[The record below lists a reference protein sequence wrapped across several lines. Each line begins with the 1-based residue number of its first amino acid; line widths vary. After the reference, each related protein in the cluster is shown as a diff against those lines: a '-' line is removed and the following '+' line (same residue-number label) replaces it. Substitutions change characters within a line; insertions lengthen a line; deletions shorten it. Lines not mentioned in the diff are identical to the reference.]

1 MQTEQRVDPF
11 TIEVV
16 KDGLAAV
23 GYEMFETLLRTSM
36 SPIIYEVLDF
46 ASGLTDAS
54 GRLITQGQG
63 VTGFIGMLTTSVE
76 GVLLAFAVSKAHWTE
91 VGGMSP
97 GSFTTDSTEI
107 YQEGLQF
114 PNVKIWSRGERN
126 DALVDLIASN
136 VRTPEQTI
144 GDLMAQAAAMR
155 VGDRAFRE
163 VCDKYGKDVVLE
175 TIEAL
180 IAHGETIAR
189 LELQK

>member
-76 GVLLAFAVSKAHWTE
+76 AVLAKW
-91 VGGMSP
+91 
-97 GSFTTDSTEI
+97 
-107 YQEGLQF
+107 EG
-114 PNVKIWSRGERN
+114 
-126 DALVDLIASN
+126 
-136 VRTPEQTI
+136 
-144 GDLMAQAAAMR
+144 
-155 VGDRAFRE
+155 
-163 VCDKYGKDVVLE
+163 
-175 TIEAL
+175 
-180 IAHGETIAR
+180 R
-189 LELQK
+189 LEPGDIVITNDPYIGGGPHLSDASLRAPLF